1 MNALGLALG
10 GLIGLSLG
18 LLGGGGSILTVP
30 VLVYVAGFGAKQ
42 AIAMS
47 LPVVGTTSLVGA
59 VRHWRDGNVR
69 FRTAAAF
76 GGAAVLGAYLGA
88 KLAVLVSGEV
98 QLVLLAVVMLV
109 AAGFMFRRSP
119 AIPGAPGEDAATPQT
134 RPLTALAPI
143 GLGVG
148 LLTGLLGIGGGFLIV
163 PALVLLGGVP
173 MKSAVGTSLLI
184 ISLSAATAF
193 VGYAGQVSV
202 PWPDTALFTAAAIAG
217 VLAGAQLGRFVSG
230 AGLRRIFALFL
241 ILVGGFVLYR
251 NRAVFSRDPAAKS
264 TAATSAMLRENLR
277 CS

>member
-30 VLVYVAGFGAKQ
+30 VLVYVTGFGAKQ

-69 FRTAAAF
+69 FRTAGVF

-88 KLAVLVSGEV
+88 KLAVFVSGEV

-109 AAGFMFRRSP
+109 AAGLMFRRSP
-119 AIPGAPGEDAATPQT
+119 ATSGAPGKDPAAPQT
-134 RPLTALAPI
+134 GPLPALAPI

-173 MKSAVGTSLLI
+173 MKPAVGTSLLI

-193 VGYAGQVSV
+193 VGYAGQVTV
-202 PWPDTALFTAAAIAG
+202 PWADTALFTAAAIAG

-251 NRAVFSRDPAAKS
+251 NRAVFSRDPAVKS
-264 TAATSAMLRENLR
+264 AVTTTVMLREDLR